1 MLVVVCDKGEEAV
14 AALTGAVR
22 EHGIRAAQVT
32 AVGGFGQARLGFFDR
47 DARNYAPIPVGEQV
61 EVLSL
66 VGDVAEQDD
75 QPVVHLHAVL
85 GRRDGSTIGGHLL
98 RGEVWPTLEV
108 IVAEVGPELT
118 KRFRLRGLRIFVDQ
132 PVQHLPASHPHC
144 IQVSDRR
151 RKRDLVG

>member
-1 MLVVVCDKGEEAV
+1 MVVCDKGEEAV
-14 AALTGAVR
+14 AAVTGAVR

-98 RGEVWPTLEV
+98 RGEVWPENATHGAMNSSRAASGWQTPTRGISLSV
-108 IVAEVGPELT
+108 TPVPTDTWGL
-118 KRFRLRGLRIFVDQ
+118 LR
-132 PVQHLPASHPHC
+132 
-144 IQVSDRR
+144 
-151 RKRDLVG
+151 